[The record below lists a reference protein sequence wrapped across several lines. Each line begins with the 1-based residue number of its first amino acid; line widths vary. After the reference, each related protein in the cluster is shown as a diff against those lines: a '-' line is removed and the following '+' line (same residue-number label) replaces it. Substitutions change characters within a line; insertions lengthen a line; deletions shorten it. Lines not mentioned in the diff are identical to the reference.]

1 MRIDL
6 HAHTTCSDGTLT
18 PAELVRLAWQRGL
31 GALAVTDHDTTAGL
45 AEAHRVGAEL
55 GVEILDGCEVTALLP
70 SGIAHVLAYGFD
82 VESARFQGLL
92 ERVRKGR
99 DQRNGIILG
108 KLEALGVAV
117 DYDSVC
123 RHAAGEVVA
132 RPHIAAA
139 MVEQGH
145 VDDLREAFQRFLK
158 DGGAAYAEAPVP
170 PAAEVVEEIVAAGGV
185 AVLAHPRSLR
195 MGSRRAYR
203 QVFLDLKAAGLAGIE
218 VHHPSQ
224 DSNMR
229 RMFESLA
236 VELDLVVSAGSDF
249 HGSTKPHLELGTGDG
264 TIEVTYATWKA
275 LHARRREAA

>member
-31 GALAVTDHDTTAGL
+31 GALAVTDHDTTSGL
-45 AEAHRVGAEL
+45 AEAHRVGAQL

-123 RHAAGEVVA
+123 RHAAGEVIA

-224 DSNMR
+224 DGNMR

-249 HGSTKPHLELGTGDG
+249 HGSTKPHLELGSGDG